1 MISKMEPISNNYRH
15 VPITILSL
23 QVSDNKKLKERCAHL
38 EALLDDEDVDIQ
50 EVLELIHRIAPN
62 TSNGVA
68 PQTSKQII
76 SPKSVATK

>member
-1 MISKMEPISNNYRH
+1 MMSKMEPISNNYRH
-15 VPITILSL
+15 VPITTLSL

-62 TSNGVA
+62 TSNGVS

>member
-1 MISKMEPISNNYRH
+1 MCLISS
-15 VPITILSL
+15 

-62 TSNGVA
+62 TQTLA
-68 PQTSKQII
+68 AQTSKQII
-76 SPKSVATK
+76 SPKSVVTK

>member
-15 VPITILSL
+15 VPITTLSL

-62 TSNGVA
+62 TSNGVS

>member
-15 VPITILSL
+15 VPITTLSL